1 MLENVSDEVML
12 EPKINRHSLRMF
24 VCVRVC
30 VHERSLKKLKC
41 THGHTHTHE
50 IICTF

>member
-12 EPKINRHSLRMF
+12 EPKINRHSLRMC

-30 VHERSLKKLKC
+30 VHERSLKNSNAH
-41 THGHTHTHE
+41 TVTHTHV